1 MVFIIDLLLDALN
14 FCEFICCG
22 FLIFDKLQAAVAYE
36 TLIFMIFFLSL
47 DEGYT
52 LKLGDGALMSDFYP
66 ECYHVVYGAQRPVRW
81 SALETL
87 QGGLCTQQ
95 SNVVSIQTCHLHFT

>member
-1 MVFIIDLLLDALN
+1 MSIDIHTMGFLEFTYNILSFVLPSLDA
-14 FCEFICCG
+14 
-22 FLIFDKLQAAVAYE
+22 
-36 TLIFMIFFLSL
+36 
-47 DEGYT
+47 GYT

-87 QGGLCTQQ
+87 QGGLCSLP
-95 SNVVSIQTCHLHFT
+95 SNVV